1 MASKMSKY
9 DVLLIIHSSDKTKR
23 SDLFD
28 HIRGDARF
36 AQASERSFK
45 EVVRVLKNDGLVVES
60 NDFLSINPCNDKTW
74 DILAFIY
81 WSRLRGRDYATLLDE
96 DVVNV
101 FRAVYLGSASLKEI
115 VAATALSKPTVSK
128 LLGFLVD
135 NGLIET
141 IGKRP
146 ASMKARITDHC
157 VFYVNLLNLPL
168 NKAFTGYYP
177 PQIKRVHS
185 KKLVEELIR
194 MHTYSSTVTEGN
206 TASAD
211 DVEKV
216 FSDLPVKLTAR
227 EVMEIVNTRSAV
239 VKLFKFKDSKI
250 TEEGIM
256 ALHGILMNNLID
268 YAGRYYYSRKRIVG
282 SDHKPPGS
290 KEEIDASMKALV
302 NLINKYLDKTDPL
315 ILAPLAHLVFVSIHP
330 FQDGNGRLA
339 RLLHSWILIKKD
351 LPLFAYD
358 PQKKIE
364 YFTYIDLARKKD
376 AFNFVEFCNREQL
389 NIIEKSLEQAFR
401 I

>member
-1 MASKMSKY
+1 MAPRLSKY
-9 DVLLIIHSSDKTKR
+9 DVFLMIHSSEKIKR
-23 SDLFD
+23 RDLFD
-28 HIRGDARF
+28 YARGDARF
-36 AQASERSFK
+36 SQTGERSFK

-60 NDFLSINPCNDKTW
+60 NDSLSVNPLNEKTW
-74 DILAFIY
+74 DLLAFIY
-81 WSRLRGRDYATLLDE
+81 WTRLKGRDYAALLDE

-101 FRAVYLGSASLKEI
+101 FKAVYLGSTGLKEI
-115 VAATALSKPTVSK
+115 VASTALSRPTVSK
-128 LLGFLVD
+128 LIGFLVAG
-135 NGLIET
+135 GLIESS
-141 IGKRP
+141 GKKP
-146 ASMKARITDHC
+146 AAFRVLVNDQCIL
-157 VFYVNLLNLPL
+157 YLNLLNLPL
-168 NKAFTGYYP
+168 NKAFNGYRP
-177 PQIKRVHS
+177 PQFKRVHS

-194 MHTYSSTVTEGN
+194 LHTYSSTVTEGN

-216 FSDLPVKLTAR
+216 FSDMPVKLTAR

-239 VKLFKFKDSKI
+239 ENLFKLKDSKI
-250 TEEGIM
+250 TEEGII
-256 ALHGILMNNLID
+256 ALHGILMNNLLD
-268 YAGRYYYSRKRIVG
+268 YAGRYYYARKRIVG

-302 NLINKYLDKTDPL
+302 NFINKYSKETDPL

-364 YFTYIDLARKKD
+364 YFTYIDQARKKD

-389 NIIEKSLEQAFR
+389 SIIEKNL
-401 I
+401 